1 MPGVPTRNPAEQQ
14 FESYLRTVG
23 LDGGDDHQPD
33 LGGGPCSRRPDY
45 RIQRGESAAIVEVK
59 AFETSAMEDALDRG
73 GGVVIRDAA
82 EELAPVRNKIGEA
95 LKQLRPYRGR
105 SEALIVC
112 LANPHRLMVAGEDP
126 NEIIAAMYG
135 EWSVTVA
142 ISTPENSG
150 PPTDPEWQL
159 GRNGVFGGGLHSYVS
174 AVMTLHERSHRKDA
188 IEDWHRDLQMR
199 LSGVDDLDERG
210 ALTIEATRE
219 TTFAEADAAPGS
231 YQFVRVFETH
241 HVGSTAPSVPRNLF
255 TGPRDE
261 FRAYNSENGNLE
273 LLR

>member
-1 MPGVPTRNPAEQQ
+1 
-14 FESYLRTVG
+14 
-23 LDGGDDHQPD
+23 
-33 LGGGPCSRRPDY
+33 
-45 RIQRGESAAIVEVK
+45 
-59 AFETSAMEDALDRG
+59 
-73 GGVVIRDAA
+73 
-82 EELAPVRNKIGEA
+82 
-95 LKQLRPYRGR
+95 
-105 SEALIVC
+105 
-112 LANPHRLMVAGEDP
+112 MVAGEDP
-126 NEIIAAMYG
+126 NETIAAMYG

-142 ISTPENSG
+142 ISTPENPG
-150 PPTDPEWQL
+150 PPTDPEWRL

-219 TTFAEADAAPGS
+219 TAFAEADAAPGS